1 MQAIWIFRDCRFS
14 LVFSIVNQVGIKIRN
29 GLCPALRD
37 YSARLKLNDT
47 FSVFSFH
54 FPSYLNHHPS
64 YPLLPLAEACP
75 DLRGHSSAPFH
86 SSIAALNFSYNV
98 FLSSI
103 VNCPAIAPFHC
114 ATSIHSANRTVCW

>member
-86 SSIAALNFSYNV
+86 SLTACIILYSVVFVFNCKFYIVHSKLFRCHSIPSRCFDSFS
-98 FLSSI
+98 
-103 VNCPAIAPFHC
+103 
-114 ATSIHSANRTVCW
+114 